1 MQSPELSQQQVT
13 RERDRLRLLLEIN
26 NAVVA
31 NLDLHDLLQA
41 ISQAL
46 GECVPHDFTGLAV
59 YDERIGQ
66 LRIHSVEATN
76 TEGVL
81 SEGAPI
87 SMAGTTA
94 GLAFTSRQ
102 TVRRDHLDAN
112 EFDAPVFRSM
122 VNALGIQS
130 ACVVPLM
137 LQGNAIG
144 VVSLTSRSAAA
155 FSDEDARLLEQ
166 IADQLAIAVGNAVNF
181 ARAAW
186 ERDRRQLLLEVNN
199 AVVSNLSLRDLLVTV
214 SGWLR
219 KFIKHDFASVVLLDE
234 PSGQLRLHALD
245 QPAPGGVM
253 SEGGLLP
260 IEGTPAGLAITTRS
274 TVRRNT
280 IDLNEFTSPIVRGA
294 YNAGLRCGMSV
305 CLISHDKLLGTI
317 NVGSLHEFAF
327 NEQDQ
332 QLLEEIAAQ
341 VAIAVENTLNFE
353 QATRE
358 RARAETLLEV
368 NNAITTHLNLSDLL
382 RATSV
387 CCRKYFNND
396 VTGMAL
402 YDSEV
407 NQLRVHTV
415 DYDQPER
422 GQAVEGFLMSLNETP
437 AGRAFTT
444 RKPLVLKRFDLAEYP
459 SPVMERVIAAGLK
472 SGCYAPLI
480 SHDKA
485 LGSTVILSRR
495 EAAFTEADAE
505 MFSHIARQLA
515 IAVENALQY
524 QEIEALKNRLVDEKL
539 YLEEEIQTEYNFA
552 EIVGQ
557 SVALRKI
564 LQQVETVA
572 PTDSAVLLC
581 GETGTGKELIAR
593 AIHNLSARRERTLVK
608 LNCAAI
614 PTGLLE
620 SELFGHEKG
629 AFTGAIAQ
637 RVGRF
642 ELANK
647 GTLLL
652 DEVGEI
658 PLDLQPKLLRVLQEH
673 EFERLGSSRTIRTD
687 ARLIAATN
695 VDLPQMVAD
704 KKFRSDLFYR
714 LNVFPIIVPPLRER
728 KDDIPLLIGYFAQK
742 HGLRMNKR
750 VESIPKQTV
759 DTLCDY
765 SWPGNVRELEN
776 FIERSVI
783 LSPGTELQAPLSE
796 LQVTPAAPMT
806 IATSAT
812 TGSVASSTSPVGT
825 SAGAISAASSS
836 GPASLEEVERRHI
849 TEVLQQTRGVIGGKG
864 GAAEILGLPISTLRN
879 RMKKLGLR

>member
-1 MQSPELSQQQVT
+1 MQSVELSSQQLT
-13 RERDRLRLLLEIN
+13 NERDRLRLLLEIN

-31 NLDLHDLLQA
+31 NLNLHDLLQA
-41 ISQAL
+41 ISL
-46 GECVPHDFTGLAV
+46 SLHDCVPHDFTGLAI
-59 YDERIGQ
+59 YDDKIGQ
-66 LRIHSVEATN
+66 LRIHSVEAMN

-87 SMAGTTA
+87 PMAGTTA
-94 GLAFTSRQ
+94 GLAFTTRQ
-102 TVRRDHLDAN
+102 TVRRDRLDLD

-122 VNALGIQS
+122 VNALSIKS
-130 ACVVPLM
+130 ACVVPLI

-144 VVSLTSRSAAA
+144 VVSLTSRSEAA
-155 FSDEDARLLEQ
+155 FSEEDAQLLEQ

-181 ARAAW
+181 ESAAW

-199 AVVSNLSLRDLLVTV
+199 AVVSNLGLRDLLVSV

-234 PSGQLRLHALD
+234 ASGQLRLHALD
-245 QPAPGGVM
+245 QPAPGGIM

-260 IEGTPAGLAITTRS
+260 IDGTPAGLAIITRA

-280 IDLNEFTSPIVRGA
+280 IDLEEFNSAIVRAA
-294 YNAGLRCGMSV
+294 YDAGLRCGMSV

-317 NVGSLHEFAF
+317 NVGSLHEYAF
-327 NEQDQ
+327 NEEDQ
-332 QLLEEIAAQ
+332 KLLEEIAAQ

-353 QATRE
+353 QATKE

-382 RATSV
+382 RSTSV

-402 YDSEV
+402 YDADV

-415 DYDQPER
+415 DYDRPER
-422 GQAVEGFLMSLNETP
+422 AQAVEGFPMSLNETP

-444 RKPLVLKRFDLAEYP
+444 RKPLVLRRFDLADYP
-459 SPVMERVIAAGLK
+459 SPIMERVIAAGLK

-480 SHDKA
+480 SHDKV
-485 LGSTVILSRR
+485 LGSAVIMSRR

-505 MFSHIARQLA
+505 MFSHIAQQLA

-524 QEIEALKNRLVDEKL
+524 QEIESLKNKLVDEKL

-557 SVALRKI
+557 SVGLKKV

-642 ELANK
+642 EVANK

-658 PLDLQPKLLRVLQEH
+658 PLDLQTKLLRVLQER
-673 EFERLGSSRTIRTD
+673 EFERLGSSRTLHTN

-695 VDLPQMVAD
+695 RDLEAMVAEQ
-704 KKFRSDLFYR
+704 KFRSDLFFR
-714 LNVFPIIVPPLRER
+714 LNVFPIQVPPLRER
-728 KDDIPLLIGYFAQK
+728 HGDIPLLVRHFAQQFSK
-742 HGLRMNKR
+742 RMNKTIDTISSATMDALSRYHWPGNIRELQNVIERAVITSAGPVLKVDVADLKTSRSSSPAEKSSAQGSTNHGLR
-750 VESIPKQTV
+750 
-759 DTLCDY
+759 
-765 SWPGNVRELEN
+765 NV
-776 FIERSVI
+776 
-783 LSPGTELQAPLSE
+783 
-796 LQVTPAAPMT
+796 
-806 IATSAT
+806 
-812 TGSVASSTSPVGT
+812 
-825 SAGAISAASSS
+825 
-836 GPASLEEVERRHI
+836 LEETER
-849 TEVLQQTRGVIGGKG
+849 QQ
-864 GAAEILGLPISTLRN
+864 ILKALKQSNWIVAGPRAQRRSSE
-879 RMKKLGLR
+879 